1 MKIIIFESQQRT
13 IKEKVI
19 FKMLDMQKYNLI
31 EINNRIYFAKKIGD
45 EYAEIRYDKSD
56 GWCYLSYDLISFLSS
71 ITSSQRPEVQ
81 VLIVKWVEHTLQME
95 VKCNIRAFSVSS
107 LVLNIPYKWR

>member
-1 MKIIIFESQQRT
+1 MKIIISENQERT

-31 EINNRIYFAKKIGD
+31 EINDRIYFVKNIGD
-45 EYAEIRYDKSD
+45 EKAEIRYDKSD
-56 GWCYLSYDLISFLSS
+56 GWCYISYDLITFLSS
-71 ITSSQRPEVQ
+71 MTSSQRPEVQ

-95 VKCNIRAFSVSS
+95 VKYNYAGMVRAAF
-107 LVLNIPYKWR
+107 VLNIPYKWR